1 VLFACGFEPNERIE
15 GVIGCFPER
24 SELESFTGFA
34 PIQIVAASLLASLSE
49 KEMIGESAFNASA
62 QVNLNV
68 MKYLVLNGARLSLE
82 TPPRERPGHSRQSTS
97 KSNKEDDTRDD
108 DDSDHSRMR
117 PKLKIQ
123 SNKELMKILHG
134 SEIVELQKVWST
146 SNPAPASS
154 KSVFFTDKLAIENS
168 TAPGGSDDK
177 SCAICWKAFGIVS
190 RKHRCRLSRRFICD
204 ECSSQRVTG
213 IGGEYRVSDGQYLLA
228 KAEAGRKATRAAEQ
242 TKSISQEKRYAG
254 TAARLERLEAQET
267 AERETLFGGIV
278 ASVTSV
284 LAGTAEQDPKELGPV
299 DSISGLSTQLNQTR
313 DALNERGAKLNSLAD
328 KSDKLVSASQD
339 FAAMA
344 KELNRKSNQGFFPW

>member
-1 VLFACGFEPNERIE
+1 VLFACGFEPNERLE
-15 GVIGCFPER
+15 GVIGSFPER
-24 SELESFTGFA
+24 IELESFTGFA
-34 PIQIVAASLLASLSE
+34 PIQIVAASLLALLSE
-49 KEMIGESAFNASA
+49 KDTIGESAFNASA
-62 QVNLNV
+62 QVIVNI

-82 TPPRERPGHSRQSTS
+82 TPPRERTGHCRQSTS

-177 SCAICWKAFGIVS
+177 SCAICWKTFGIVS

-213 IGGEYRVSDGQYLLA
+213 TGGEYRVSDGQYLLT
-228 KAEAGRKATRAAEQ
+228 KAEAGKKATRAVEQ
-242 TKSISQEKRYAG
+242 TKSISQEK
-254 TAARLERLEAQET
+254 LQRLEAQET

-284 LAGTAEQDPKELGPV
+284 LAGTAEQDPKELGPG

-313 DALNERGAKLNSLAD
+313 DALHERGAKLNSLAD